1 MVWEGEKFMN
11 GFEMI
16 LFWTVIIISVIVI
29 SFFFGLIVYDSGYY
43 RGIKNGRRK
52 RTFEMIQL
60 ISESFNRLNLANT
73 AEARIIEL
81 EVMINAYEALEY
93 DLENED
99 F

>member
-1 MVWEGEKFMN
+1 MN